1 MREINWILQ
10 INAEFT
16 KTVHTGIVRN
26 MNTYPAFFTN
36 TTRQVYSK
44 ATGTILN
51 YVDAPSFKKF
61 YRGIASYML
70 QTVTMFT
77 QY

>member
-1 MREINWILQ
+1 M

-16 KTVHTGIVRN
+16 KTVHCGINVIW
-26 MNTYPAFFTN
+26 TYPAFFTN

-44 ATGTILN
+44 ATETILN

-61 YRGIASYML
+61 HTE
-70 QTVTMFT
+70 TVKGEV
-77 QY
+77 